1 MRVAKCQPAHNAS
14 RILPCRS
21 RCCGKLFGVANKL
34 APPVKKPV
42 GVRAL
47 LYLFYAVPV
56 VFVLGVTGYLGYG
69 SFLHKPPPVRKIS
82 GPPFVTVK
90 IKDLTAN
97 LFTEGNTL
105 RAAGNDLFIEFRD
118 AHGVLIDV
126 GDVTFELGLKMPD
139 LVMHSLGKVLRT
151 STPGQ
156 YRTTVEP
163 QMAGDWTAKITISGS
178 QGTNETSFPLKVI

>member
-1 MRVAKCQPAHNAS
+1 MRETSRQSAANAS
-14 RILPCRS
+14 RILPCPPRA
-21 RCCGKLFGVANKL
+21 CGKLFGVAKNS
-34 APPVKKPV
+34 PPVKKSI

-56 VFVLGVTGYLGYG
+56 FFVLGVTGYLGYG
-69 SFLHKPPPVRKIS
+69 NFLHKSPPVRKIS
-82 GPPFVTVK
+82 GPPFFTVK

-118 AHGVLIDV
+118 AHGALVDV

-151 STPGQ
+151 ATSGQ

-163 QMAGDWTAKITISGS
+163 QMAGDWTAKIAISGP